1 MSSLVY
7 DAIIL
12 AGGRASRLGGVQK
25 AAIEIGGRALLDIAL
40 EAAASAGRVVVV
52 GPDELRRDARGGD
65 AASVRFVREEP
76 PFGGPVAGI
85 AAGLATLEELRVP
98 DAAAD
103 GSRDGR
109 FATSSTSEGT
119 DGRFA
124 TSSTSGGTDGRFA
137 TSSTSEGTGG
147 RFATSSTSE
156 GGGAGGAEW
165 VLVLACDLP
174 YAAHAVQRLEVAAT
188 QFDHDR
194 SRPDG
199 VCLVDAG
206 GRAQWLSG
214 IYRRASLSRGLDGL
228 EGAVHGASVRHL
240 VGGLEL
246 WQVAD
251 EGTAL
256 DVDTWQDV
264 EEARR
269 RIEGDAVTDAQTPD
283 TGTGTGA
290 PPESSDAAAQQG
302 DTAERVPPAR
312 LEPWL
317 AALAEALELDSGE
330 VPIRTVLDAARDIA
344 HGVARP
350 AAPLSTFLIGLAAA
364 RRGGDEAAINE
375 ACRIAAELA
384 RGWGG
389 DDARR

>member
-12 AGGRASRLGGVQK
+12 AGGRATRLGGVQK
-25 AAIEIGGRALLDIAL
+25 AAVEIGGRALLDIAL
-40 EAAASAGRVVVV
+40 EAAAGASRVVVV
-52 GPDELRRDARGGD
+52 GPEELRRDTRRGD

-76 PFGGPVAGI
+76 RFGGPVAGI
-85 AAGLATLEELRVP
+85 AAGLASLEESKAT

-103 GSRDGR
+103 GSRDDR
-109 FATSSTSEGT
+109 FATSSTSEP
-119 DGRFA
+119 D
-124 TSSTSGGTDGRFA
+124 S
-137 TSSTSEGTGG
+137 
-147 RFATSSTSE
+147 
-156 GGGAGGAEW
+156 AEW

-174 YAAHAVQRLEVAAT
+174 YAPQAVQRLAAAAT
-188 QFDHDR
+188 EFADTR
-194 SRPDG
+194 GGKPDG
-199 VCLVDAG
+199 VCLVDAD

-214 IYRRASLSRGLDGL
+214 LYRHASLSHGLDGL
-228 EGAVHGASVRHL
+228 GGAAHGASVRRL
-240 VGGLEL
+240 VGALEL
-246 WQVAD
+246 LLVAD
-251 EGTAL
+251 DGTAL

-269 RIEGDAVTDAQTPD
+269 RIEGDAVTDAQAPD
-283 TGTGTGA
+283 GDTQR
-290 PPESSDAAAQQG
+290 ESPDASAQQG
-302 DTAERVPPAR
+302 DTAARVPPAR

-364 RRGGDEAAINE
+364 KRGGDEAAIDE
-375 ACRIAAELA
+375 TCRIAAELA

>member
-1 MSSLVY
+1 MSSLAY

-25 AAIEIGGRALLDIAL
+25 AAVEIGGRALLDIAL
-40 EAAASAGRVVVV
+40 EAAVDARRIVVV
-52 GPDELRRDARGGD
+52 GPDELRRDARRGD
-65 AASVRFVREEP
+65 AASVRFALEDP

-85 AAGLATLEELRVP
+85 AAGLAALEDPRAT

-109 FATSSTSEGT
+109 FATSSTSERGEP
-119 DGRFA
+119 D
-124 TSSTSGGTDGRFA
+124 
-137 TSSTSEGTGG
+137 
-147 RFATSSTSE
+147 
-156 GGGAGGAEW
+156 GAEW
-165 VLVLACDLP
+165 VLVLASDLP
-174 YAAHAVQRLEVAAT
+174 SAPQAVQRLTAAASELT
-188 QFDHDR
+188 ATDAGGG
-194 SRPDG
+194 PDG
-199 VCLVDAG
+199 VCLVDAD
-206 GRAQWLSG
+206 GRAQWLAG
-214 IYRRASLSRGLDGL
+214 IYRHASLSRGLDELG
-228 EGAVHGASVRHL
+228 GAVHGASVRRL

-246 WQVAD
+246 RPVAD
-251 EGTAL
+251 DGTAL

-269 RIEGDAVTDAQTPD
+269 RIEGDAVTDAQTPEP
-283 TGTGTGA
+283 GTQ
-290 PPESSDAAAQQG
+290 PESRDAPVEQA
-302 DTAERVPPAR
+302 DKAERVPPAR

-364 RRGGDEAAINE
+364 KRGGDEAAINE
-375 ACRIAAELA
+375 ACRVAAELA
-384 RGWGG
+384 QGWRG
-389 DDARR
+389 DDAPS